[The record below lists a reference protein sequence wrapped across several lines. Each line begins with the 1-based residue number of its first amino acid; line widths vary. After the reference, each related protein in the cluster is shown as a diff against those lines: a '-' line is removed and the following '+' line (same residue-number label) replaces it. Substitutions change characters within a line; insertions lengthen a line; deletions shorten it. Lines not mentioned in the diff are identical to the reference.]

1 VPKRF
6 NLRGKVDKK
15 DDSYVPNV
23 VEKDKSFNGPV
34 ENQLNIEKP
43 PIIQKEDKK

>member
-6 NLRGKVDKK
+6 NLRAKADKK

-23 VEKDKSFNGPV
+23 VEKDKSID
-34 ENQLNIEKP
+34 NQVNIDKP
-43 PIIQKEDKK
+43 PIIQKEEKK